1 MRLPSNHVQ
10 PLYVSSATT
19 RKMEQSLGTMDY
31 NREFEFYK
39 MLDEGLCGGDTP
51 AFKRETVWTFNR
63 LNEKGEQ
70 DHELP
75 VEELPGKLRRIPRHW
90 LGIDFISERKT
101 LREHFQPA

>member
-1 MRLPSNHVQ
+1 M
-10 PLYVSSATT
+10 
-19 RKMEQSLGTMDY
+19 
-31 NREFEFYK
+31 
-39 MLDEGLCGGDTP
+39 TP

-75 VEELPGKLRRIPRHW
+75 VEELQVSYDEYPAIGS
-90 LGIDFISERKT
+90 GIDFISERKA